1 MEENMNNRSMF
12 CLTLLLM
19 LTGIVFIHT
28 TNAVPKKGTL
38 RVSGDN
44 TWIAYVNGEEVANH
58 VHWNQPTVSDFE
70 LDDGFAVIAVYVHDA
85 EPGAQGRGGFLADIV
100 LDDKPNYIGTG
111 EDGWRCQAG
120 KPIAQRNDGWEKPD
134 FDDSDWETKLE
145 TYEKFGGGIWG
156 GGANDMRALFGDPEC
171 TANWVWCG
179 PNDVE
184 DDIYFRYTIGQ
195 LPVEPSGK
203 ITTTWGALKNER

>member
-1 MEENMNNRSMF
+1 MKYRGILF
-12 CLTLLLM
+12 ITLILLLCGTF
-19 LTGIVFIHT
+19 LIQT
-28 TNAVPKKGTL
+28 TNAAPKKGTL

-44 TWIAYVNGEEVANH
+44 TWIAYVNGEKVAEH
-58 VHWNQPTVSDFE
+58 IHWNQPTVSDFE

-85 EPGAQGRGGFLADIV
+85 EPGAAGRGGFLADIV
-100 LDDKPNYIGTG
+100 LDDKPDYIGTG

-120 KPIAQRNDGWEKPD
+120 KPVAQRNDGWEKVD
-134 FDDSDWETKLE
+134 FDDSDWETELQI
-145 TYEKFGGGIWG
+145 YEKFGGGIWA
-156 GGANDMRALFGDPEC
+156 GGANDMQNLFGEPEC

-184 DDIYFRYTIGQ
+184 DDIYFRYTIGA

-203 ITTTWGALKNER
+203 ITTTWGALKSER

>member
-1 MEENMNNRSMF
+1 MNKRIMV
-12 CLTLLLM
+12 CVTLILLLGSII
-19 LTGIVFIHT
+19 LIQT

-44 TWIAYVNGEEVANH
+44 TWVAYVNGEKVAEH
-58 VHWNQPTVSDFE
+58 IHWDQPTASEFT

-85 EPGAQGRGGFLADIV
+85 EPGNAGRGGFLADII

-111 EDGWRCQAG
+111 EDGWRCDTG
-120 KPIAQRNDGWEKPD
+120 KPIAQRNDGWEEIN
-134 FDDSDWETKLE
+134 FDDSDWETELE
-145 TYEKFGGGIWG
+145 IMDQFGAGIWA
-156 GGANDMRALFGDPEC
+156 GGAGNMRNTLKDPDC

-184 DDIYFRYTIGQ
+184 DDIYFRYTIGYGQ
-195 LPVEPSGK
+195 LPVEPQGK
-203 ITTTWGALKNER
+203 LTTSWARIKGNAM